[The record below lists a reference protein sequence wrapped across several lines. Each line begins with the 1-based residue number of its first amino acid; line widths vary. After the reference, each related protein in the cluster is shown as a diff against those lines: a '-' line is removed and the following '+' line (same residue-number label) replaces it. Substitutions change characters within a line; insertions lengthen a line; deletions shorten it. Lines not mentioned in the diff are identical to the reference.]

1 MYQHVFEEDEDL
13 PRVRRAAADEVQDE
27 DVVGGNGGLN
37 DLGLIK
43 NIRSKCS
50 TYFLY
55 FLIQEKERN
64 FVEDDEDTY
73 VDLKTVGSDCPQDDY
88 RETIT
93 FNPICNLEVVCDNY
107 GCFDYFLRDFKEKV
121 NETHRCPSCAKE
133 ECWLKIWLEHYEKG
147 YLDIEQVSAIF
158 SASRT
163 ADFSDMLGVYSPSK
177 DDIGKF
183 SMPAKEFIK
192 SCSYDRRPCNHKQF
206 FSWTSDQFGQCYTF
220 NSAFRKVQHKS
231 KTVYVRVKST
241 TSTGPMNGLRL
252 SLNIN
257 ANEYVSLLSPDIGV
271 RVIVHSPHQLPF
283 PEEEGFNVSPG
294 DSVSVSVS
302 RKVIQRVGY
311 PHGRCRNESGSS
323 IYKEYTSIGCKK
335 LCLEEEYWRECGCY
349 VGKSPVYHRDMQP
362 LVRPDIPCS
371 PFNVRQKLCM
381 EMVQYSYLKGKLTC
395 PCPPACKETVFMPQ
409 ATVSRGNQK
418 FFTILQ
424 NLKKT
429 MVDDSLCNDNSNNSD
444 PVRLH
449 FYMDSLSY
457 EKIEE
462 SPAFT
467 WNTLVCNVGGNLGL
481 FLGMSIVTLV
491 ELLEFLIDLLFSC
504 CNFRKSDATR
514 GGGGGGRG
522 SSPVIA
528 PPEARPAPP
537 PPHQPQDSQWWE
549 RENYSS
555 PRRVASAAFNRIFLG
570 E

>member
-1 MYQHVFEEDEDL
+1 MMGTNRKRRSLEEMETTRQRSMPNLRQGREDTRAWMSREPKMRRERNEESGVNGDEERREKNPLGRGVNAQGVKKLQERHENRTSSREKRNAIWSFLFGDEEEEEDEEEEME
-13 PRVRRAAADEVQDE
+13 VVTSGNRAIPFPASPKSEAVDYKTFIKASLFPVYFFVFCTTDEVQDE

-107 GCFDYFLRDFKEKV
+107 GCFDYFLRE
-121 NETHRCPSCAKE
+121 
-133 ECWLKIWLEHYEKG
+133 
-147 YLDIEQVSAIF
+147 
-158 SASRT
+158 
-163 ADFSDMLGVYSPSK
+163 
-177 DDIGKF
+177 
-183 SMPAKEFIK
+183 
-192 SCSYDRRPCNHKQF
+192 
-206 FSWTSDQFGQCYTF
+206 
-220 NSAFRKVQHKS
+220 
-231 KTVYVRVKST
+231 
-241 TSTGPMNGLRL
+241 
-252 SLNIN
+252 
-257 ANEYVSLLSPDIGV
+257 
-271 RVIVHSPHQLPF
+271 
-283 PEEEGFNVSPG
+283 
-294 DSVSVSVS
+294 
-302 RKVIQRVGY
+302 
-311 PHGRCRNESGSS
+311 
-323 IYKEYTSIGCKK
+323 
-335 LCLEEEYWRECGCY
+335 
-349 VGKSPVYHRDMQP
+349 
-362 LVRPDIPCS
+362 
-371 PFNVRQKLCM
+371 LCM

-395 PCPPACKETVFMPQ
+395 PCPPACKYHSNGQ
-409 ATVSRGNQK
+409 L
-418 FFTILQ
+418 ILH
-424 NLKKT
+424 
-429 MVDDSLCNDNSNNSD
+429 MVIVAPFPSLSPHSNSNNSD

-522 SSPVIA
+522 SSPVIG
-528 PPEARPAPP
+528 
-537 PPHQPQDSQWWE
+537 QDGF
-549 RENYSS
+549 Y
-555 PRRVASAAFNRIFLG
+555 
-570 E
+570 